1 MFVHI
6 VLLVSSS
13 WIAILPLVSTFCPYV
28 VFLGQNHD
36 RTQDNAPALSR
47 SSSEGGSN
55 RMSLS
60 SDTEGP
66 PPGPLHPSLSR
77 RINPDISEEEGEGD
91 LTPFMNGQNGLTS
104 CLADNEKTDMDYT
117 KSEVNVGGG
126 KGDSNTEVDG
136 TNSVTQGAHA
146 AAQTLPKS
154 EATAGLNYDSVKYTL
169 VVDEHAKLQLVSLK
183 DCFHRYNEHNDDSDA
198 ETVYQSANEEEDPE
212 YEDERKKREDVRKQG
227 NETDSFSRW
236 MNTEQY
242 HTQLK
247 SWGDTDNF
255 VSLLLFYQ

>member
-1 MFVHI
+1 M
-6 VLLVSSS
+6 L
-13 WIAILPLVSTFCPYV
+13 
-28 VFLGQNHD
+28 LGQNHD

-66 PPGPLHPSLSR
+66 PPGPLHPSLSH

-91 LTPFMNGQNGLTS
+91 LTPFMNVQNGPTT
-104 CLADNEKTDMDYT
+104 CLAEKKTEIDYT
-117 KSEVNVGGG
+117 KSEVKVGGE
-126 KGDSNTEVDG
+126 KGDNNTEVNG

-146 AAQTLPKS
+146 AAQTVPRS

-212 YEDERKKREDVRKQG
+212 YEEERKKREDVRKQG
-227 NETDSFSRW
+227 NETDSFLTW
-236 MNTEQY
+236 MSIQQY
-242 HTQLK
+242 HTLLQQCLK
-247 SWGDTDNF
+247 VKKLKGHR
-255 VSLLLFYQ
+255 